1 MSAAGE
7 AAVPAAEETEMI
19 AMAHQVPGTGNELY
33 LLLGIALAVIVA
45 VIALLAFKNRNRS

>member
-1 MSAAGE
+1 
-7 AAVPAAEETEMI
+7 MI